1 MLEELSI
8 RGLGVIEEASAEFH
22 PGFTVLT
29 GETGAGKTMV
39 VTSLHLLSGAR
50 ADPTR
55 VRVGHEKATV
65 EGRFRLVNPLV
76 EGETTADPELAE
88 LLESAGAD
96 VDDDDSVIA
105 VRSVSADGRSR
116 AHVGG
121 RSVPVGLMGRMTS
134 RLLTIHG
141 QNDQLRLLKGSQQRA
156 ALDRFAGKNVAKSV
170 RAYQKSRT
178 NWLDLSRDL
187 ARRRAS
193 SRELAQETDR
203 LRFAVDEI
211 AAVDPQPGEDIEL
224 VATIRRLSDLDT
236 IRTAAADA
244 QRTVAGDVSAD
255 GGSVIEGLGHVRT
268 VLETSGDD
276 TLRGL
281 LPRVAEALAVVTDI
295 GDELTAFVSDLPTD
309 AGELDQL
316 LNRQAEL
323 RSLTRKYAADVDGV
337 IDWYATATARLAE
350 IDNPAESIDELAAAV
365 EAARDDVAVAAAKLH
380 DQRVTAAKSLAK
392 KVSAELLGLAM
403 GGAALVVDVR
413 YDVVGTPSGAAEAD
427 NPNDVSG
434 EESGSDEPTVSV
446 SAPEGSVLA
455 HAGVEGVDVVEFSLR
470 AHADAVP
477 LPIARSA
484 SGGELSRVM
493 LALEVVLAAPE
504 GGSIMV
510 FDEVDAGVGGAAAV
524 EIGRRLARLALK
536 HQVIVVTH
544 LPQVA
549 AFADN
554 HVVIGKNIGG
564 SGKRSPGGHTSTV
577 RTLSREE
584 RIGELARML
593 AGLGDSDTGRA
604 HAEELLSTAEQYRS
618 VRKEPNAKETT
629 V

>member
-55 VRVGHEKATV
+55 VRVGHDKATV
-65 EGRFRLVNPLV
+65 EGRFRLTNPLV
-76 EGETTADPELAE
+76 ETDTSDAELTE

-96 VDDDDSVIA
+96 VDDDDTVIA

-156 ALDRFAGKNVAKSV
+156 ALDRFAGRNIARSL
-170 RAYQKSRT
+170 RIYQKARAH
-178 NWLDLSRDL
+178 WLDLVRDL
-187 ARRRAS
+187 QQRRAN

-211 AAVDPQPGEDIEL
+211 SAVDPQPGEDAEL
-224 VATIRRLSDLDT
+224 VATIRRLTDLET
-236 IRTAAADA
+236 IRAAAAGA
-244 QRTVAGDVSAD
+244 QGTVVGDENAD
-255 GGSVIEGLGHVRT
+255 GGSLIEGLGYVRNA
-268 VLETSGDD
+268 LESSGDE

-309 AGELDQL
+309 ADELDKL

-323 RSLTRKYAADVDGV
+323 RSLTRKYAADIDGV
-337 IDWYATATARLAE
+337 LEWYATAQARLAE
-350 IDNPAESIDELAAAV
+350 IDNPAESIEELAAAV
-365 EAARDDVAVAAAKLH
+365 DVARTAVAAAAAKVH
-380 DQRVTAAKSLAK
+380 DQRVSAAKALAK
-392 KVSAELLGLAM
+392 QVSAELLGLAM

-413 YDVVGTPSGAAEAD
+413 YDVVGDSAGNDEAQD
-427 NPNDVSG
+427 
-434 EESGSDEPTVSV
+434 PTI
-446 SAPEGSVLA
+446 P
-455 HAGVEGVDVVEFSLR
+455 VEGADGPVAARASADGADVVEFSLR

-510 FDEVDAGVGGAAAV
+510 FDEVDAGVGGGAAV

-554 HVVIGKNIGG
+554 HVVIGKNI
-564 SGKRSPGGHTSTV
+564 SGKRSPGGYTSTV
-577 RTLSREE
+577 RTLSRGE

-604 HAEELLSTAEQYRS
+604 HAEELLSTAEQFRS
-618 VRKEPNAKETT
+618 VRKETN

>member
-76 EGETTADPELAE
+76 EGEATTDPELVD

-141 QNDQLRLLKGSQQRA
+141 QNDQLRLLKGSQQRG
-156 ALDRFAGKNVAKSV
+156 ALDRFAGKNVAKSL
-170 RAYQKSRT
+170 RAYQKARAQ
-178 NWLDLSRDL
+178 WLDLSRDL
-187 ARRRAS
+187 ERRRAN

-211 AAVDPQPGEDIEL
+211 AAVDPQPGEDAEL
-224 VATIRRLSDLDT
+224 VATIRRLTDLDT
-236 IRTAAADA
+236 IRSAAAGA
-244 QRTVAGDVSAD
+244 QGTVVGDVNAE

-268 VLETSGDD
+268 VLESSGDE

-323 RSLTRKYAADVDGV
+323 RSLTRKYAADIDGV

-365 EAARDDVAVAAAKLH
+365 AAARDDVGAAAVKLH

-413 YDVVGTPSGAAEAD
+413 YDVVGTAAPAD
-427 NPNDVSG
+427 SG
-434 EESGSDEPTVSV
+434 ETVDDPADSPTVPV
-446 SAPEGSVLA
+446 ATTEGPAVA
-455 HAGVEGVDVVEFSLR
+455 HAGADGADVVEFSLR

-577 RTLSREE
+577 RTLSRDE

>member
-55 VRVGHEKATV
+55 VRVGHDKATV
-65 EGRFRLVNPLV
+65 EGRFRLTNPLV
-76 EGETTADPELAE
+76 DEETSDAELTE
-88 LLESAGAD
+88 LLEAAGAD
-96 VDDDDSVIA
+96 VDDDDTVIA

-156 ALDRFAGKNVAKSV
+156 ALDRFAGRNVAKSL
-170 RAYQKSRT
+170 RTYQKARSH
-178 NWLDLSRDL
+178 WLDLSRDL
-187 ARRRAS
+187 QQRRAN

-203 LRFAVDEI
+203 LRFAVEEI
-211 AAVDPQPGEDIEL
+211 GAVDPQPGEDVEL
-224 VATIRRLSDLDT
+224 VATIRRLTDLET
-236 IRTAAADA
+236 IRAAAAGA
-244 QRTVAGDVSAD
+244 QGTVVGDVNAD
-255 GGSVIEGLGHVRT
+255 GGSLIEGLGYVRSA
-268 VLETSGDD
+268 LESSGDE

-281 LPRVAEALAVVTDI
+281 LPRVAEALVVVTDI
-295 GDELTAFVSDLPTD
+295 GDELTSFVSDLPTD
-309 AGELDQL
+309 ADELDKL

-323 RSLTRKYAADVDGV
+323 RSLTRKYAADIDGV
-337 IDWYATATARLAE
+337 LKWYASAQARLAE

-365 EAARDDVAVAAAKLH
+365 GVARDAVATAAAKVH
-380 DQRVTAAKSLAK
+380 DQRVTAAKALAK
-392 KVSAELLGLAM
+392 QVSAELLGLAM

-413 YDVVGTPSGAAEAD
+413 YDVVGAVGDVQKGDSQNGASPKD
-427 NPNDVSG
+427 DV
-434 EESGSDEPTVSV
+434 DDPTVPV
-446 SAPEGSVLA
+446 DGGDGPALA
-455 HAGVEGVDVVEFSLR
+455 RAGVDGVDVVEFSLR

-510 FDEVDAGVGGAAAV
+510 FDEVDAGVGGGAAV

-554 HVVIGKNIGG
+554 HVVIGKNV

-577 RTLSREE
+577 RTLSRGE

-604 HAEELLSTAEQYRS
+604 HAEELLSTAERFRS
-618 VRKEPNAKETT
+618 VRKETN